1 MQVVPQFSCKRI
13 ISLILSRI
21 AFGLFAR
28 TLEKTSEFEHVCGG
42 TEGLELADSIAGDA
56 HKMLN
61 VPYDCGFFFSRHSRL
76 AKQVLRNPN
85 AAYLKMDTATDDVA
99 SPLNT
104 GLENS
109 RRFRALPVYATLVS
123 YGRDGYSKML
133 QRQIRFARK
142 VAWYF
147 SLHYQFDLLPQSIE
161 KYGDIDHDVYV
172 IVLFRAKD
180 TNLNNQLVSRINE
193 TSQIYV
199 SGTTW
204 QDRPASRIAAANW
217 QIEPEFEAN
226 LVIEVIEA
234 LLRVWKQE
242 ING

>member
-1 MQVVPQFSCKRI
+1 M
-13 ISLILSRI
+13 SRI

-28 TLEKTSEFEHVCGG
+28 ALEKTPEFEHVRGG

-61 VPYDCGFFFSRHSRL
+61 VPYDCGFFFSRHSKL
-76 AKQVLRNPN
+76 TQQVLRNPN
-85 AAYLKMDTATDDVA
+85 AAYLNVDAVMDDIA

-133 QRQIRFARK
+133 QRQIRFARRL
-142 VAWYF
+142 AWYF
-147 SLHYQFDLLPQSIE
+147 SLHHQFDLLPQSIE
-161 KYGDIDHDVYV
+161 KYGNIDQDIYT

-180 TNLNNQLVSRINE
+180 TNLNNILVKSINE

-199 SGTTW
+199 SGTIW
-204 QDRPASRIAAANW
+204 QDHPASRIAAANW
-217 QIEPEFEAN
+217 QIEPELQAN

-234 LLRVWKQE
+234 LLRDWEKE
-242 ING
+242 NNG